1 MLSKVKSES
10 KKVESTI
17 KNAEENKIQINKQ
30 RKEYEEVA
38 RIGSVL

>member
-17 KNAEENKIQINKQ
+17 KSAEVNKIQINKQ
-30 RKEYEEVA
+30 RKE
-38 RIGSVL
+38 